1 MLYAFPSSDVV
12 KMCVGPEHR
21 LSTVHTMV
29 TKGSVGMKQQNGWQT
44 DAASAQEKVAEV
56 LRLNDEQLQAAL
68 RAVAQASGLN
78 ERRTNA
84 LTRDPEVIRRK
95 LSSIRA
101 EDLQKMLAQISP
113 EQMAALTEQMQ
124 HLKNKEQ

>member
-1 MLYAFPSSDVV
+1 
-12 KMCVGPEHR
+12 
-21 LSTVHTMV
+21 
-29 TKGSVGMKQQNGWQT
+29 MKQQNGWQT

-84 LTRDPEVIRRK
+84 LTRAPEAIRRK